1 MRRCLPIS
9 FGACLAH
16 FAPPGCMSSHR
27 RRGHDAPGYSVSIQT
42 TLLTPTMIRTALLAL
57 AIAAPLAPQFAYSA
71 DLVIHVD
78 NVKSA
83 TGQVLVA
90 LYDNTDAFL
99 KRPVRVA
106 KTPATMAG
114 TTLVF
119 RDLAPGEYGFS
130 IFHDANDNGRMDRNL
145 LGIPTEPIAFSHDA
159 QGRMGPPA
167 FDAVKLAVPAAGLD
181 TTVTLR

>member
-1 MRRCLPIS
+1 
-9 FGACLAH
+9 
-16 FAPPGCMSSHR
+16 
-27 RRGHDAPGYSVSIQT
+27 
-42 TLLTPTMIRTALLAL
+42 MIRTARLALLAL
-57 AIAAPLAPQFAYSA
+57 ACAAPLAAHAA

-83 TGQVLVA
+83 TGQVMVA
-90 LYDNTDAFL
+90 LYDNADGFL
-99 KRPVRVA
+99 KRPVR
-106 KTPATMAG
+106 ATRARADTAG

-119 RDLAPGEYGFS
+119 HDVAPGDYGFS
-130 IFHDANDNGRMDRNL
+130 IFHDTNDNGRMDRNL
-145 LGIPTEPIAFSHDA
+145 MGIPTEPIAFSNNA